1 MKNNLLPEVWGPSGW
16 RFMHYVALGYPD
28 EPTEHDRMSYKR
40 FYESLVDVLPCQGCA
55 NHYKENIANVPIDD
69 HLKDR
74 ESLLRWTFDIHNEV
88 NKLKGKPILSYED
101 ALKLYTQKQFPA
113 LDVLC
118 KVLVLLAILVFL
130 YFLIL
135 HKQ

>member
-1 MKNNLLPEVWGPSGW
+1 M
-16 RFMHYVALGYPD
+16 
-28 EPTEHDRMSYKR
+28 
-40 FYESLVDVLPCQGCA
+40 DVLPCQGCA

>member
-16 RFMHYVALGYPD
+16 RFMHYVALGFPD
-28 EPTEHDRMSYKR
+28 EPTERDRMSYKR

-74 ESLLRWTFDIHNEV
+74 DSLLRWTFDIHNEV

-118 KVLVLLAILVFL
+118 KVLVLLAILIFL

-135 HKQ
+135 HK

>member
-28 EPTEHDRMSYKR
+28 EPTEHDRMSYKL

-118 KVLVLLAILVFL
+118 KLLVLLAILVFL